1 MRQTERV
8 TVTMLGDHA
17 EAVRELVDAG
27 QADSVSSYVA
37 GAVAHQLARDA
48 ALAQLRERFGQPPA
62 EALAWARRT
71 LGVEPAAVSRPDI
84 GRPEDIGRAC
94 REGRCGH
101 ADHARTA
108 A

>member
-8 TVTMLGDHA
+8 TVTMLGDQA

-37 GAVAHQLARDA
+37 EAVARQLARDA
-48 ALAQLRERFGQPPA
+48 ALARLRERFGEPPA

-71 LGVEPAAVSRPDI
+71 LGVDGQAAGTPA
-84 GRPEDIGRAC
+84 
-94 REGRCGH
+94 
-101 ADHARTA
+101 
-108 A
+108 